1 MKNTLLLIVAILAL
15 SFTIDKTT
23 DIKTVRFDK
32 ARSTITYTMV
42 HPLHTWE
49 GVSKEIDGLVQS
61 DTKSGNIIKVAAVAK
76 VASFDSKNS
85 NRDSHMMEVTEAIK
99 YPTVSFVTTSVK
111 DDGATL
117 DVTGKI
123 TLHNVTKEIHFVAAS
138 KTEDKKRILSG
149 NFIVLLE
156 DFKIDRHSF
165 MMVKTDNE
173 MKMAFYLE
181 YPL

>member
-1 MKNTLLLIVAILAL
+1 MLAL
-15 SFTIDKTT
+15 IALITLSFKIDKGA

-32 ARSTITYTMV
+32 ANSSITYTMT

-49 GVSKEIDGLVQS
+49 GVCKEVDGVVQS
-61 DTKSGNIIKVAAVAK
+61 DTKSGKIVKVAAVAK
-76 VASFDSKNS
+76 VSTFDSKNS
-85 NRDSHMMEVTEAIK
+85 NRDSHMLEVTDAIK
-99 YPTVSFVTTSVK
+99 YPTVTFVTTTVK

-123 TLHNVTKEIHFVAAS
+123 TFHNVTKEIHFVASS
-138 KTEDKKRILSG
+138 KMEDKKRILYG

-156 DFKIDRHSF
+156 DFNIERPSF
-165 MMVKTDNE
+165 MMVKTENE

-181 YPL
+181 YTL